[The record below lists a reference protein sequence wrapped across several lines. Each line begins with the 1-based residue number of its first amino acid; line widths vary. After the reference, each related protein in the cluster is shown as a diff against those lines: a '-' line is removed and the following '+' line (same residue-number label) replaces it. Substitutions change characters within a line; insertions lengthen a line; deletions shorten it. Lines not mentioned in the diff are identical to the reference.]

1 VEIHSVK
8 ISFHSDQKPFQK
20 MLKLEAEASSVDG
33 DSSEEDSSSEEQ
45 NATETPVLEPEET
58 LPAAT
63 VTTKTPDTFTSL
75 GVCSWLLSQL
85 SCLGISTPSPVQAAC
100 VPPILAGRDCVGV
113 AKTGEGKTLAF
124 ALPILQTLS
133 VDPYGI
139 YALVLTPTRE
149 LANQIGDTFRT
160 VGKPMGLRDVVV
172 TGGRDTIRQSQDLD
186 RRPHVVIATP
196 GRLADHIENNSTFS
210 LSKVKYLVLDEADR
224 LLEGGFDGQLATI
237 LSAVPSNRQTLL
249 FTATSSDSVTN
260 VINSCKNNP
269 FTWVSPTLSTSSTVS
284 SLDQRYLLTP
294 PEAQDAHLVQ
304 LLLGKKAENTKHLS
318 IVFCRTCRTTELIGI
333 LLAKVGIPTS
343 TLHSMRPQKERTAS
357 LAMFKSGHT
366 KVLVATDVASR
377 GLDIP
382 EVNLVVNHNIPRDP
396 VDYVHRVGRT
406 ARQGRGGLAVSMVTP
421 NDVSLVQ
428 AIEAHTAAKWTE
440 LETDDVKVA
449 EIMVQVNTVRRE
461 GEIELGEKD
470 WGEQREINKRKRKI
484 LQGIDPDLEES
495 RKKALKRKNMKKAKK
510 ERLKQSTVE
519 TG

>member
-1 VEIHSVK
+1 M
-8 ISFHSDQKPFQK
+8 PN
-20 MLKLEAEASSVDG
+20 
-33 DSSEEDSSSEEQ
+33 EENSSSEESSEE
-45 NATETPVLEPEET
+45 ASSSDEEDPKPVAETPKSEQEPNS
-58 LPAAT
+58 P
-63 VTTKTPDTFTSL
+63 PSTFPSL
-75 GVCSWLLSQL
+75 GICTWLQEQL
-85 SCLGISTPSPVQAAC
+85 SGLGISRPTPVQAAC
-100 VPPILAGRDCVGV
+100 VPPILDGRDCVGV

-139 YALVLTPTRE
+139 FALVLTPTRE
-149 LANQIGDTFRT
+149 LANQIGDTFRS

-172 TGGRDTIRQSQDLD
+172 TGGRDTIKQSQDLD

-210 LSKVKYLVLDEADR
+210 LAKVRFLVLDEADR
-224 LLEGGFDGQLATI
+224 LLEGGFDEQLATI
-237 LSAVPSNRQTLL
+237 LSTIPSSRQTLL
-249 FTATSSDSVTN
+249 FTATSSPSVTN

-269 FTWVSPTLSTSSTVS
+269 FTWSSPTLSSSSTVS
-284 SLDQRYLLTP
+284 TLDQRYLLTP
-294 PEAQDAHLVQ
+294 PEAQDAYLVQ
-304 LLLGKKAENTKHLS
+304 LLLEKKAENARHSS
-318 IVFCRTCRTTELIGI
+318 IVFCRTCRTAELIGI

-343 TLHSMRPQKERTAS
+343 TLHSMRQQKERVAS

-406 ARQGRGGLAVSMVTP
+406 ARAGRGGLAVSMVTP
-421 NDVSLVQ
+421 NDVALVQ
-428 AIEAHTAAKWTE
+428 AIEAHTAVKWSE
-440 LETDDVKVA
+440 LEADDKKVA

-470 WGEQREINKRKRKI
+470 WGEKREINKRKRKI
-484 LQGIDPDLEES
+484 RDGRDPDLEEKQKQAA
-495 RKKALKRKNMKKAKK
+495 RKKHQKKAKK
-510 ERLKQSTVE
+510 ERLKFKQKVE
-519 TG
+519 AGTG

>member
-1 VEIHSVK
+1 M
-8 ISFHSDQKPFQK
+8 D
-20 MLKLEAEASSVDG
+20 EASKPVD
-33 DSSEEDSSSEEQ
+33 
-45 NATETPVLEPEET
+45 APKPEPEQVRNSP
-58 LPAAT
+58 PA
-63 VTTKTPDTFTSL
+63 TFPSL
-75 GVCSWLLSQL
+75 GICTWLQDQL
-85 SCLGISTPSPVQAAC
+85 SGLGISSPTPVQAAC

-149 LANQIGDTFRT
+149 LANQIGDTFRS

-172 TGGRDTIRQSQDLD
+172 TGGRDTIKQSQDLD

-210 LSKVKYLVLDEADR
+210 LAKVKYLVLDEADR

-237 LSAVPSNRQTLL
+237 LSSIPSSRQTLL
-249 FTATSSDSVTN
+249 FTATSSTSVTN

-269 FTWVSPTLSTSSTVS
+269 FSWTSPTLSSSSTVS
-284 SLDQRYLLTP
+284 TLDQRYLLTP
-294 PEAQDAHLVQ
+294 PEAQDAYLVQ
-304 LLLGKKAENTKHLS
+304 LLLDKKAENARHSS
-318 IVFCRTCRTTELIGI
+318 IVFCRTCRTAELIGI

-343 TLHSMRPQKERTAS
+343 TLHSMRQQKERVAS

-382 EVNLVVNHNIPRDP
+382 EVNLVVNHNIPREP

-406 ARQGRGGLAVSMVTP
+406 ARAGRGGLAVSMVTP
-421 NDVSLVQ
+421 NDVALVQ
-428 AIEAHTAAKWTE
+428 AIEAHTAVKWSE
-440 LETDDVKVA
+440 LEADDTKVA
-449 EIMVQVNTVRRE
+449 DIMVQVNTVRRE

-470 WGEQREINKRKRKI
+470 WGEKREINKRKRKI
-484 LQGIDPDLEES
+484 QDGIDPDAEEKRKQVA
-495 RKKALKRKNMKKAKK
+495 RKKHQKKAKK
-510 ERLKQSTVE
+510 ERSKSKLKVDVE

>member
-1 VEIHSVK
+1 MP
-8 ISFHSDQKPFQK
+8 KPNK
-20 MLKLEAEASSVDG
+20 
-33 DSSEEDSSSEEQ
+33 EDSSSEESSEE
-45 NATETPVLEPEET
+45 ASSSDEEASKPVTENPLQEHEQESNP
-58 LPAAT
+58 PAS
-63 VTTKTPDTFTSL
+63 TFPSL
-75 GVCSWLLSQL
+75 GICSWLQEQL
-85 SCLGISTPSPVQAAC
+85 SGLGISLPTPVQTAC

-149 LANQIGDTFRT
+149 LANQIGDTFRS

-172 TGGRDTIRQSQDLD
+172 TGGRDTIKQSQDLD

-210 LSKVKYLVLDEADR
+210 LAKVKYLVLDEADR

-237 LSAVPSNRQTLL
+237 LSSIPSSRQTLL
-249 FTATSSDSVTN
+249 FTATSSPSVIN

-269 FTWVSPTLSTSSTVS
+269 FTWSSPTLTSSSTVS
-284 SLDQRYLLTP
+284 TLDQRYLLTP
-294 PEAQDAHLVQ
+294 PEAQDAYLVQ
-304 LLLGKKAENTKHLS
+304 LLLDKKAENARHSS
-318 IVFCRTCRTTELIGI
+318 IVFCRTCRTAELIGI

-343 TLHSMRPQKERTAS
+343 TLHSMRQQKERVAS

-382 EVNLVVNHNIPRDP
+382 EVNMVVNHNIPRDP

-406 ARQGRGGLAVSMVTP
+406 ARAGRGGLAVSMVTP
-421 NDVSLVQ
+421 NDVALVQ
-428 AIEAHTAAKWTE
+428 AIEAHTAVKWSE
-440 LETDDVKVA
+440 LEADDKKVA

-470 WGEQREINKRKRKI
+470 WGEKREINKRKRKI
-484 LQGIDPDLEES
+484 QDGVDPDLEEKQKKAA
-495 RKKALKRKNMKKAKK
+495 RKKHQKKAKK
-510 ERLKQSTVE
+510 ERLKSNQKVEVE